1 MTKNKTD
8 DTKENKKPLWKKAFL
23 GFVFIDAIVGIIFL
37 ICYFKGCLPFNNKPN
52 TLLSST
58 SAPIDYTQGL
68 KLDNKFR
75 ELVETQMQYDG
86 FDQHIEKVV
95 AVSYE
100 DNAPTSFSLT
110 ISAVSDSHL
119 YNLNIKGVQYK
130 EGTDTLV
137 SYLLCNNEIEG
148 ETNLYR
154 EQIKGY
160 EFVAKAGMYV
170 TSTPI
175 SGTEEHKTGY
185 ELIDNNFHV
194 SQILEYKNDSSGT
207 LSAMRTVII
216 EEGQPLYNYY
226 WYLLNRQNLRMR

>member
-1 MTKNKTD
+1 MAKNNYD
-8 DTKENKKPLWKKAFL
+8 SNKENKKSLIKKILAAF
-23 GFVFIDAIVGIIFL
+23 VAIDIIVGVVFL
-37 ICYFKGCLPFNNKPN
+37 ICYFRGCGPFNRNI
-52 TLLSST
+52 SS
-58 SAPIDYTQGL
+58 SSISSSIDTTDYP
-68 KLDNKFR
+68 
-75 ELVETQMQYDG
+75 ELNSRFKQIVETQMQYDG

-137 SYLLCNNEIEG
+137 SYLLCNNELEG

-160 EFVAKAGMYV
+160 EFVAKAGMYAI
-170 TSTPI
+170 STPI
-175 SGTEEHKTGY
+175 SGIEEHRTGY

-194 SQILEYKNDSSGT
+194 TQIVGYQNDGNTVISG
-207 LSAMRTVII
+207 MHTVII

-226 WYLLNRQNLRMR
+226 RYLLNR

>member
-1 MTKNKTD
+1 MAKNNYD
-8 DTKENKKPLWKKAFL
+8 NNKENKKTLIKKILAAF
-23 GFVFIDAIVGIIFL
+23 VAIDIIVGVVFL
-37 ICYFKGCLPFNNKPN
+37 ICYFKGCGPFNKN
-52 TLLSST
+52 TSS
-58 SAPIDYTQGL
+58 SISSSIDTTDYP
-68 KLDNKFR
+68 
-75 ELVETQMQYDG
+75 ELNSRFKQIVETQMQYDG

-137 SYLLCNNEIEG
+137 SYLLCNNELEG

-154 EQIKGY
+154 EQYTGDIVIVPKGR
-160 EFVAKAGMYV
+160 YV
-170 TSTPI
+170 TSVPI
-175 SGTEEHKTGY
+175 SGAEEHKTGY

-194 SQILEYKNDSSGT
+194 TQIVGYQNDGHTVISG
-207 LSAMRTVII
+207 MHTVII

-226 WYLLNRQNLRMR
+226 RYLLGR